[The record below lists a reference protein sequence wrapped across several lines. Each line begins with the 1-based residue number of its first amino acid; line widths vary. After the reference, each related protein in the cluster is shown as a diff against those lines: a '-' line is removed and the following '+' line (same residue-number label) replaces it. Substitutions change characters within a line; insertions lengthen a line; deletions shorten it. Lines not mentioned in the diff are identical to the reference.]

1 MLLLPKKYHKL
12 IIEWQGPYKVI
23 DKVSDVD
30 YRIDVNGKE
39 KISHVNMI
47 AKYHTHRRDNVIF
60 IHNFQDDNTK
70 R

>member
-47 AKYHTHRRDNVIF
+47 AKYHTQNVV
-60 IHNFQDDNTK
+60 DTGETM
-70 R
+70 